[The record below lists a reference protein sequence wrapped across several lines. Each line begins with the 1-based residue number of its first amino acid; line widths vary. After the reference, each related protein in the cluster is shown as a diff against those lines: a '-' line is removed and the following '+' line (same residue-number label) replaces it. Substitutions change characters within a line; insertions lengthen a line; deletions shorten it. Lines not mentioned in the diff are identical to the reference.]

1 MATTLTGSTALV
13 TGATAGIGRATALQH
28 AGLGA
33 EVVVHGR
40 SAHRGAETG
49 REIGKAGGK
58 ARFIAADLTNA
69 VAPGPTKTPGTAV
82 NTGLAEGLAKLTTL
96 NRAADPEEIASAVTF
111 LSSPAASYINGAV
124 RQVTGGR
131 TRDRPITARQRFVC
145 RLGMT
150 PTEPREQA

>member
-13 TGATAGIGRATALQH
+13 TGATAGIGSAIALQL

-40 SAHRGAETG
+40 SAHRGAETV
-49 REIGKAGGK
+49 REIEKTGGK

-82 NTGLAEGLAKLTTL
+82 NAGLAEGLAKLATL
-96 NRAADPEEIASAVTF
+96 GRAADPEKIASAVTF
-111 LSSPAASYINGAV
+111 LISPAASYINGAV
-124 RQVTGGR
+124 RQVTGGQLA
-131 TRDRPITARQRFVC
+131 ITPTAKQRLVC